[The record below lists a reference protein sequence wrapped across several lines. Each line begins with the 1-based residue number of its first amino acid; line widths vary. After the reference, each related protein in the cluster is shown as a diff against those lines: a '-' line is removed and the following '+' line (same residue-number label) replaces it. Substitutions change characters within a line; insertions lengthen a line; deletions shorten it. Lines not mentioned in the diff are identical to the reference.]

1 MDTESAGRD
10 PHLAAEDPVKLPSFA
25 EALKLWAY
33 IGCVNF
39 GGPAGQI
46 AMMHKL
52 LVDEKRWIG
61 DARFF
66 HALNYCML
74 LPGPEA
80 QQLATYIGWLMHG
93 QKGGLAAGLLFIVP
107 GALVMLTLSILY
119 VNYADLAVVDA
130 IFYGVKAAVLAI
142 VIEAILRIGKRAFTG
157 AAMIWIAAGAFASL
171 FFFAVPFPV
180 VVLGAALIGFI
191 GAQIAPAQFRAAN
204 QAAGH
209 TANAGAIDAAFA
221 RGELA
226 HTKPNTRR
234 TFVTVALWLAI
245 WLLPVAAL
253 FATLGET
260 SVFTKL
266 AVFFSQMSVVTF
278 GGAYAVLAYVAQE
291 AVQTYNWL
299 TAPEMLEGLALAETT
314 PGPLILVLQHVGFLA
329 GARHAGLDPLT
340 GGILGAL
347 IALWVTFTPSFLW
360 IFAGA
365 PYAERVRDN
374 KSLSA
379 ALAAITA
386 AVVGVILNLAI
397 WFALHV
403 LFAKVDAFTF
413 GPLTLTIPEPS
424 SVDWIAVALAAIA
437 SLALLR
443 FKLPILALLGLS
455 AALGVTARTLI

>member
-1 MDTESAGRD
+1 
-10 PHLAAEDPVKLPSFA
+10 LAAEDPIRLPAFR

-33 IGCVNF
+33 LGCVNF

-46 AMMHKL
+46 ALMHKL
-52 LVDEKRWIG
+52 LVDDKKWIG

-93 QKGGLAAGLLFIVP
+93 VKGGLAAGLLFILP

-130 IFYGVKAAVLAI
+130 VFYGVKAAVLAI
-142 VIEAILRIGKRAFTG
+142 VIEAIFRIARRAFTG
-157 AAMIWIAAGAFASL
+157 PAMIAIAALAFVAL
-171 FFFAVPFPV
+171 FFFAVPFPL
-180 VVLGAALIGFI
+180 VVLGAAITGFI
-191 GAQIAPAQFRAAN
+191 GVQIAPDQFRAAGHATAKD
-204 QAAGH
+204 AADGY
-209 TANAGAIDAAFA
+209 AVDAAFA

-226 HTKPNTRR
+226 HTRATKTK
-234 TFVTVALWLAI
+234 TALTIAVWLAI
-245 WLLPVAAL
+245 WLVPVAAL
-253 FATLGET
+253 VAILGGE
-260 SVFTKL
+260 SVFAKL
-266 AVFFSQMSVVTF
+266 ALFFSQMSVVTF

-291 AVQTYNWL
+291 AVATYNWL

-329 GARHAGLDPLT
+329 AFRHAGFDPLLA
-340 GGILGAL
+340 GILGA
-347 IALWVTFTPSFLW
+347 IVTLWVTFTPSFLW

-365 PYAERVRDN
+365 PYAERVREN
-374 KSLSA
+374 RALSA

-386 AVVGVILNLAI
+386 AVVGVILNLAL

-403 LFAKVDAFTF
+403 LFAKVDTVTAGPMQVTVPDIASLDVIAFALAT
-413 GPLTLTIPEPS
+413 
-424 SVDWIAVALAAIA
+424 LAAI
-437 SLALLR
+437 ALLR
-443 FKLPILALLGLS
+443 FKMPILGLLALS
-455 AALGVTARTLI
+455 AVLGIAARFALE